1 MNSHLGNPYDPHKSK
16 TLVQL
21 VAKTPLGKSILDKHG
36 MYWSLKNTPKH
47 LEEKLLEDV
56 MRGWLYLR
64 SMLLQH
70 HFVHVS
76 NDPHFDVVFLNL
88 DEESNDASSNM
99 KGLNNV

>member
-1 MNSHLGNPYDPHKSK
+1 MNNHLRNPYDSYKSK

-64 SMLLQH
+64 SMLLH
-70 HFVHVS
+70 HR
-76 NDPHFDVVFLNL
+76 FL
-88 DEESNDASSNM
+88 ATQTFPCI
-99 KGLNNV
+99 